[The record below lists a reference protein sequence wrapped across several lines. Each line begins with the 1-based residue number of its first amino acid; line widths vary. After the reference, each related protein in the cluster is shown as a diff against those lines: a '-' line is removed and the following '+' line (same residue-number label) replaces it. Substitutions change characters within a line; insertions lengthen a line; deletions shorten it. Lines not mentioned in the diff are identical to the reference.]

1 MNRLR
6 PFIRT
11 LERRDRLSLDE
22 LALLSSAQLRVQGF
36 RRGQEIVRA
45 KTQPGESCLM
55 VQGISGREMVTAEGK
70 RQISALHVA
79 GDFVDLHSFV
89 LKRMD
94 HAVVALTEVTAI
106 FVPHA
111 EIRRIIDASP
121 HLGRLFWLMTTIDG
135 AIQRAWIAC
144 LGRSTAMQHM
154 AHLFCELWTR
164 MEIVGLV
171 SGHSF
176 SFRLTQAEL
185 ADVVGLSA
193 VHVNRTLQ
201 ELRGLGVVDWNGE
214 QVEIIDF
221 DRLVALGD
229 FDKTYL
235 NLTQEPR

>member
-6 PFIRT
+6 PLIRT
-11 LERRDRLSLDE
+11 LERRDRLSPDE
-22 LALLSSAQLRVQGF
+22 LALLSSAQVRVQGF
-36 RRGQEIVRA
+36 RRGQEILRA

-55 VQGISGREMVTAEGK
+55 LQGISGREMVTAEGK

-89 LKRMD
+89 LKRVD

-106 FVPHA
+106 FVLRA
-111 EIRRIIDASP
+111 EIRPIIDASP

-135 AIQRAWIAC
+135 AIQRAWIVC

-154 AHLFCELWTR
+154 SHLFCELWTR
-164 MEIVGLV
+164 MEIVGMV
-171 SGHSF
+171 SSHSF
-176 SFRLTQAEL
+176 PLRPTQAEL

-193 VHVNRTLQ
+193 VHVSRMLQ

-221 DRLVALGD
+221 ECLVGLVD
-229 FDKTYL
+229 FDKTCL
-235 NLTQEPR
+235 NLIQEPR

>member
-11 LERRDRLSLDE
+11 LEQRDKLSPDE
-22 LALLSSAQLRVQGF
+22 LRLLSSAQIRVQPF

-45 KTQPGESCLM
+45 KSRPVESCVM
-55 VQGISGREMVTAEGK
+55 FQGISGRETMTSEGK
-70 RQISALHVA
+70 RQISALHIA
-79 GDFVDLHSFV
+79 GDFVDLHSFS

-94 HAVVALTEVTAI
+94 HAVIALTEVTAI
-106 FVPHA
+106 FIPHA

-164 MEIVGLV
+164 MEVVGLV
-171 SGHSF
+171 SGYSF
-176 SFRLTQAEL
+176 PFRLTQAEL

-201 ELRGLGVVDWNGE
+201 ELRGLGLVDWNGE
-214 QVEIIDF
+214 QVEINDF

-235 NLTQEPR
+235 NLIQEPR